1 MAVVLRLVADVHLA
15 FHATYRS
22 RSSKRVFTFPL
33 YCRYTKSTTPK
44 HPRPLYRTT
53 KTRKNHQETV
63 ATHCTLNHPR
73 SAIIFPVVRKGN
85 TEGMSRVPL
94 RRDRHYSVAGE
105 SSHDGVPSD
114 RLFTPRETCYRHEY
128 ARIQRTRLNHEP
140 IYIYIYTGYIYIYVY
155 IVSTGPVHRYVY
167 TNREQ
172 LKREIHQ
179 QIVDPRES

>member
-1 MAVVLRLVADVHLA
+1 
-15 FHATYRS
+15 
-22 RSSKRVFTFPL
+22 
-33 YCRYTKSTTPK
+33 
-44 HPRPLYRTT
+44 
-53 KTRKNHQETV
+53 
-63 ATHCTLNHPR
+63 
-73 SAIIFPVVRKGN
+73 
-85 TEGMSRVPL
+85 MSRVPL

-128 ARIQRTRLNHEP
+128 ARIQRTRPNHEP
-140 IYIYIYTGYIYIYVY
+140 IYIYVY

-179 QIVDPRES
+179 QIVDPRESWARNQPTVVDRLPSTSRASFARTHLFLYFLVRREKSSGNSFAAFLRFGTSTELTFASSSNRQRWRGVWFVL